1 MKRILIFSTAYYPFV
16 GGAEVA
22 IKEITDRLAD
32 DYEFEM
38 LTALTDK
45 KLPRLEKVGNV
56 LVHRLGWGCPKL
68 DKLYLAAFGQIK
80 GLKLHR
86 QKNYQVVWAI
96 MASFGGLAASK
107 FQRRTGLKYLLTL
120 QEGDPLELILKKVR
134 LFRPAFNKIFSRAD
148 ALQAI
153 SRYLYDW
160 GVRMGFKG
168 ALAEVIPNGVDVGRF
183 TVDFDLREIQAVR
196 NSFGFL
202 PDAKII
208 VTASRL
214 EVKNGLEDVIR
225 ALTQLPQNYCFYVCG
240 AGELE
245 TKLKILTK
253 ASGLERRVN
262 FAGFKSHEDLPKILK
277 ASDIF
282 IRPSLTE
289 GLGNSFLEAMA
300 VGLPTI
306 GTLVGGISD
315 FLQDGATGLVCE
327 PKNPESIA
335 RAIIRAGEMSADV
348 KKSLHQNAMKI
359 INERYN
365 WEYISG
371 RMDKMFKGLIG

>member
-86 QKNYQVVWAI
+86 QKKYQAVWAI

-202 PDAKII
+202 PNAKII

-306 GTLVGGISD
+306 GTFGGG
-315 FLQDGATGLVCE
+315 FLGFFSHRPPRFIFLPQK
-327 PKNPESIA
+327 P
-335 RAIIRAGEMSADV
+335 
-348 KKSLHQNAMKI
+348 
-359 INERYN
+359 
-365 WEYISG
+365 
-371 RMDKMFKGLIG
+371 